1 MKTRTIAILLIITLT
16 AVGSY
21 GQTRSQLEKK
31 KKKLNSEMQ
40 TTQKMIKQTE
50 KSRKG
55 AENKLLLTK
64 QSIKQGQEYINLLN
78 SEITVLDKD
87 IDSIKTVKDDYTNRL
102 EQLRREYAANIKML
116 YRQSKRNSMTEIMF
130 IISAD
135 NLNQGIRRFRYLQ
148 QLSTKRKAK
157 AIEIGVITDSLS
169 SKETQLTENKL
180 MKEQAMSEREA
191 LQKKLETQQKSQNKQ
206 LNSLKKKENELKK
219 KQKEQQA
226 QINKLNKKIQEAIEA
241 EIAAQKKK
249 QEEAAK
255 KAGNSKTT
263 TPSSSNTYALSKEE
277 KLIAGNFE
285 ANRGKLPRPVER
297 GNITGHFGVHPH
309 PYLDQVSVNNKGI
322 YIQSPAGTEARAVF
336 EGVVTSIFMLQG
348 ANQSVIIR
356 HGNYSTVYN
365 NLSSV
370 YVKKGDKVSARQKIG
385 KIFTDAENGN
395 KTELYFLIYKDRQCL
410 NPEAWL
416 AR

>member
-1 MKTRTIAILLIITLT
+1 MKIRTIAILLIITLT

-21 GQTRSQLEKK
+21 GQTRSQLEEK

-157 AIEIGVITDSLS
+157 AIEIGVITDSLA

>member
-1 MKTRTIAILLIITLT
+1 MKIRTIAILLIITLT

-157 AIEIGVITDSLS
+157 AIEIGVITDSLA

-241 EIAAQKKK
+241 EIAAQKEK

>member
-1 MKTRTIAILLIITLT
+1 MKIKTIAILLMITLAT
-16 AVGSY
+16 VGSY

-87 IDSIKTVKDDYTNRL
+87 IDSIKTAKDDYTDRL

-157 AIEIGVITDSLS
+157 AIEIGVITDSLA
-169 SKETQLTENKL
+169 SKETQLTENKM

-255 KAGNSKTT
+255 KAGSSKTT
-263 TPSSSNTYALSKEE
+263 TPSSNNTYALSKEE

-322 YIQSPAGTEARAVF
+322 YIQSPAETEARAVF

-370 YVKKGDKVSARQKIG
+370 YVKKGDKVTARQKIG

-416 AR
+416 AK

>member
-1 MKTRTIAILLIITLT
+1 MKIRTIAILLIITLT

-157 AIEIGVITDSLS
+157 AIEIGVITDSLA

>member
-1 MKTRTIAILLIITLT
+1 MKIRTIAILLIITLT

-157 AIEIGVITDSLS
+157 AIEIGVITDSLA

-410 NPEAWL
+410 NPEVWL

>member
-1 MKTRTIAILLIITLT
+1 MKIRTIAILLIITLT

-157 AIEIGVITDSLS
+157 AIEIGVITDSLA

-180 MKEQAMSEREA
+180 IKEQAMSEREA